1 MRVLHLCAG
10 NLYGGIETVLVALAE
25 HRGLCPTMTPHFVL
39 CFEGRLSQELAARAV
54 PVHLVG
60 PVRASRPLS
69 VRRAR
74 KTLETLLRERQF
86 DVAVAHSPWP
96 LAVLGPASRSAGVPL
111 ALWLH
116 GLRRGFHWVDAW
128 ARTTPPDLLIFNS
141 RFTAA
146 SASGF
151 YPGVPSEC
159 VYCPI
164 GPPAPDRLPGDRG
177 ALRAALGT
185 PEDATVVVQAS
196 RLEAWKGHA
205 LHLRALGLLGH
216 LPGWVCWIVGGAQR
230 PSELKYFETLQMMAT
245 ELGISDRVRF
255 VGQRDDVPGLL
266 AAADVF
272 CQPNT
277 GPEPFG
283 IAYVEALWS
292 KLPVV
297 ATRFGGAQE
306 IVDDSCGLLVAPG
319 DHRALAASLERVIR
333 DRDLRRTLG
342 NAGPARARRLC
353 DPATQMGALHRALG
367 RVVGQEVTRRS
378 A

>member
-1 MRVLHLCAG
+1 
-10 NLYGGIETVLVALAE
+10 
-25 HRGLCPTMTPHFVL
+25 
-39 CFEGRLSQELAARAV
+39 
-54 PVHLVG
+54 
-60 PVRASRPLS
+60 
-69 VRRAR
+69 
-74 KTLETLLRERQF
+74 
-86 DVAVAHSPWP
+86 
-96 LAVLGPASRSAGVPL
+96 
-111 ALWLH
+111 
-116 GLRRGFHWVDAW
+116 
-128 ARTTPPDLLIFNS
+128 
-141 RFTAA
+141 
-146 SASGF
+146 
-151 YPGVPSEC
+151 
-159 VYCPI
+159 
-164 GPPAPDRLPGDRG
+164 
-177 ALRAALGT
+177 
-185 PEDATVVVQAS
+185 
-196 RLEAWKGHA
+196 
-205 LHLRALGLLGH
+205 
-216 LPGWVCWIVGGAQR
+216 
-230 PSELKYFETLQMMAT
+230 MAT

-255 VGQRDDVPGLL
+255 AGQRDDVPGLL

-292 KLPVV
+292 RLPVV

-367 RVVGQEVTRRS
+367 RVVGQEVTRCP

>member
-1 MRVLHLCAG
+1 MRLLHLCAG
-10 NLYGGIETVLVALAE
+10 NLYGGVETLLVALARY
-25 HRGLCPTMTPHFVL
+25 HALYPAMDPHFAL
-39 CFEGRLSQELAARAV
+39 CFEGRLSEELDALQV
-54 PVHLVG
+54 PVYRVG
-60 PVRASRPLS
+60 PVRASRPLT
-69 VRRAR
+69 VMRARRA
-74 KTLETLLRERQF
+74 LRNVLGRGGF
-86 DVAVAHSPWP
+86 DVVVAHSPWP
-96 LAVLGPASRSAGVPL
+96 LAVLGPPARSAGLPVV
-111 ALWLH
+111 LWLH
-116 GLRRGFHWVDAW
+116 NPTRRWHWVDGW
-128 ARTTPPDLLIFNS
+128 ARTTPLDLVIFNS
-141 RFTAA
+141 QFTAA
-146 SASGF
+146 SASGS

-159 VYCPI
+159 VHYPI
-164 GPPAPDRLPGDRG
+164 GPPAPDRLPGNRG

-230 PSELKYFETLQMMAT
+230 PSELKYFKTLQMMAT

-255 VGQRDDVPGLL
+255 AGQRDDVPGLL

-283 IAYVEALWS
+283 IVYVEALWS
-292 KLPVV
+292 RLPVV

-367 RVVGQEVTRRS
+367 RVVGQEVTRCP